1 MKFRP
6 CIDIHAGV
14 VKQIVGSTLS
24 DDKDAAGPVTNFVST
39 LRSADYAAMYKRDGL
54 TGGHIIMLGTSE
66 ANERAALEALDAFP
80 MGMQIG
86 GGITSANCRRYLDRG
101 ASHVIVTS
109 YVFRDGAIDMQ
120 RLAQLRD
127 VAGKDRLV
135 LDLSCRMKNDG
146 LYYIMTDR
154 WQVFSNVT
162 LSASL
167 LVELA
172 AYCNEFLVHA
182 VDVEGKRC
190 GIQEDL
196 VSCLA
201 QWSPIPVTYAGGA
214 SSVVRSFS
222 M

>member
-1 MKFRP
+1 MKIEGANEITPFLAQGVCSLGNCSLGSHYEVPP

-86 GGITSANCRRYLDRG
+86 GAANCRRYLDRG

-127 VAGKDRLV
+127 VAGKDRLDDV
-135 LDLSCRMKNDG
+135 DLVGRLGKG
-146 LYYIMTDR
+146 
-154 WQVFSNVT
+154 
-162 LSASL
+162 
-167 LVELA
+167 
-172 AYCNEFLVHA
+172 H
-182 VDVEGKRC
+182 VDVSIGSALDIF
-190 GIQEDL
+190 GGSLSYDAL
-196 VSCLA
+196 VAYTKQTLT
-201 QWSPIPVTYAGGA
+201 QY
-214 SSVVRSFS
+214 
-222 M
+222 

>member
-1 MKFRP
+1 MKSLHFWHRVFVHWATAVLDRTMKFRP

-86 GGITSANCRRYLDRG
+86 GAANCRRYLDRG

-127 VAGKDRLV
+127 VAGKDRL
-135 LDLSCRMKNDG
+135 
-146 LYYIMTDR
+146 
-154 WQVFSNVT
+154 
-162 LSASL
+162 
-167 LVELA
+167 
-172 AYCNEFLVHA
+172 
-182 VDVEGKRC
+182 
-190 GIQEDL
+190 EDL

-214 SSVVRSFS
+214 SSVDDVDLVGRLGKGHVDVSIGSALDIFGGS
-222 M
+222 MSYDALVAYTKQTLTQY